1 MHAFLVAEDFTLRTS
16 RFTRTY
22 RGGAMTGEIPIDRLV
37 VDTGGESDLVRKEME
52 RQKAASSAGT
62 GSGSG
67 PDAAASDPGS
77 SDEIKKNPYVIG
89 VPESA
94 LLAWGPFPARLGRV
108 SSRFIGKGL
117 HRHEEPEP
125 LPAQLAALKARHPG
139 RRHFRFAVVNAFGT
153 NLGDCTIGMTA
164 MRAVAKRLER
174 SLDSFVID
182 LLLGANTGQGN
193 FDIAG
198 YEPWIGQVR
207 VTGPTVQDFADY
219 DGYFDFTGLIALPRF
234 TELPIVDWYLW
245 WSGLD
250 PDMVDRTEKR
260 NRIHLR
266 PDPFN
271 EVARALQKVAAPRIL
286 LNAKSSVPLRTCPD
300 RTAIAV
306 GRHLLQSNKALNIIL
321 PMALDLSGAR
331 VHDLSAVTRKG
342 TDYFNALVA
351 QCDGVVSVDTY
362 TIHCADAF
370 DVPVVGL
377 FASVPPD
384 AYPYYPLHQ
393 GLLVPGGETL
403 PAFRKSKVSAEEWE
417 TLKGPYEA
425 AWAKLPCSAVSTAL
439 DAATEQRKTHRKTAP
454 SFVTGAHKRPFF
466 RQGPTGRVLR
476 FEADD
481 PLWHRAVARHIEIFK
496 AVIRPGNEIAV
507 VAPGQSHFLLIA
519 AEHIGPEGRIHVFE
533 PRVQRRKLIEMD
545 LAEKV
550 PQTPVVFYDSLP
562 ALGSEIEIA
571 NENYLNETTPL
582 AWGTSRIGRK
592 IETKSIDSMNCQNLS
607 GIFIFAP
614 MQSEIVTMSAR
625 SFLTKTRCP
634 IVSGPMR
641 SLDQVKLSAEALS
654 GMGFQ
659 IFADDLARTDGGKQN
674 IIIMALDSGVK
685 VSAGAMKRVVLK

>member
-1 MHAFLVAEDFTLRTS
+1 MGWPEDQ
-16 RFTRTY
+16 
-22 RGGAMTGEIPIDRLV
+22 
-37 VDTGGESDLVRKEME
+37 
-52 RQKAASSAGT
+52 RQ
-62 GSGSG
+62 
-67 PDAAASDPGS
+67 
-77 SDEIKKNPYVIG
+77 I
-89 VPESA
+89 
-94 LLAWGPFPARLGRV
+94 L
-108 SSRFIGKGL
+108 
-117 HRHEEPEP
+117 
-125 LPAQLAALKARHPG
+125 
-139 RRHFRFAVVNAFGT
+139 
-153 NLGDCTIGMTA
+153 
-164 MRAVAKRLER
+164 
-174 SLDSFVID
+174 
-182 LLLGANTGQGN
+182 
-193 FDIAG
+193 
-198 YEPWIGQVR
+198 
-207 VTGPTVQDFADY
+207 
-219 DGYFDFTGLIALPRF
+219 GLIKMTKVSF
-234 TELPIVDWYLW
+234 TIPTW
-245 WSGLD
+245 
-250 PDMVDRTEKR
+250 
-260 NRIHLR
+260 NR
-266 PDPFN
+266 
-271 EVARALQKVAAPRIL
+271 ARKLEICIE
-286 LNAKSSVPLRTCPD
+286 SIVPLRTCPD

-306 GRHLLQSNKALNIIL
+306 GRHLLQSNEALNIIL

-393 GLLVPGGETL
+393 GLLVPGGESL

-425 AWAKLPCSAVSTAL
+425 AWAKLPGSAVSTAL

-582 AWGTSRIGRK
+582 AWGRSRINRK
-592 IETKSIDSMNCQNLS
+592 IQTRSLDAMRFDNMS
-607 GIFIFAP
+607 GIFIFTP
-614 MQSEIVTMSAR
+614 MKSEVVTQSAR
-625 SFLTKTRCP
+625 SFLKKIRCP
-634 IVSGPMR
+634 IVSGPLG
-641 SLDQVKLSAEALS
+641 SLEHVKSSAEALR
-654 GMGFQ
+654 GMEFQ
-659 IFADDLARTDGGKQN
+659 IFADDLGPSDGGKHN
-674 IIIMALDSGVK
+674 MITLAIDNGVK
-685 VSAGAMKRVVLK
+685 IDAGRMKKLVLG